1 MTWFM
6 EILKICLEKKLL
18 IKVLCDDAF
27 NIAKNPRYDRY
38 QRGLTLMVYKFFDKK
53 TVGGAVKNEIM
64 QNKELADRLNKPIIM
79 YNIFYRQYLGSWFS
93 WYAVIKQIW

>member
-1 MTWFM
+1 M

-27 NIAKNPRYDRY
+27 NITKNPRYDRY

>member
-6 EILKICLEKKLL
+6 EISKICLEKKLL
-18 IKVLCDDAF
+18 IKVLCNDAF

-53 TVGGAVKNEIM
+53 TVGGADKNEIM

-79 YNIFYRQYLGSWFS
+79 YNIFYRQYLGS
-93 WYAVIKQIW
+93 

>member
-64 QNKELADRLNKPIIM
+64 QNKEFADRLKKPIIM
-79 YNIFYRQYLGSWFS
+79 YNIFYRQYLGS
-93 WYAVIKQIW
+93 

>member
-27 NIAKNPRYDRY
+27 NIAKNPRCDRY

-53 TVGGAVKNEIM
+53 TVGGADKNEIM

-79 YNIFYRQYLGSWFS
+79 YNIFYRQYLGS
-93 WYAVIKQIW
+93 

>member
-79 YNIFYRQYLGSWFS
+79 YNIFYRQYLGS
-93 WYAVIKQIW
+93 

>member
-18 IKVLCDDAF
+18 IKVLCNDAF

-79 YNIFYRQYLGSWFS
+79 YNIFYRQYLGS
-93 WYAVIKQIW
+93 

>member
-1 MTWFM
+1 M
-6 EILKICLEKKLL
+6 EIWKICLEKKLL

-38 QRGLTLMVYKFFDKK
+38 QRGLTLTVYKLFDKK

>member
-18 IKVLCDDAF
+18 IKVVCNDAF

-53 TVGGAVKNEIM
+53 TVGGADKNEIM

-79 YNIFYRQYLGSWFS
+79 YNIFYRQYLGS
-93 WYAVIKQIW
+93 

>member
-1 MTWFM
+1 M

-64 QNKELADRLNKPIIM
+64 QNKELADRLNKAIIM

>member
-18 IKVLCDDAF
+18 IKVLCDDEF

-79 YNIFYRQYLGSWFS
+79 YNIFYRQYLGS
-93 WYAVIKQIW
+93 

>member
-1 MTWFM
+1 M

-79 YNIFYRQYLGSWFS
+79 YNIFYRQYLGS
-93 WYAVIKQIW
+93 